1 MKDLVE
7 FIARSLV
14 DDPMQVEVTPQRR
27 GSEICF
33 QLQVAQED
41 MGQIIGKRGRV
52 ANAMRSLLQV
62 AAAQEGKQA
71 SIDILEPQ

>member
-14 DDPMQVEVTPQRR
+14 DDPMQVQVTPQRR
-27 GSEICF
+27 GSKIIF

-41 MGQIIGKRGRV
+41 MGHVIGKGGRI

-62 AAAQEGKQA
+62 AAAQKGKEVTL
-71 SIDILEPQ
+71 DILEPR